1 MTSTNV
7 DLLLIGFFHGAGH
20 SVSAKVEMEIGTAPD
35 Y

>member
-1 MTSTNV
+1 M
-7 DLLLIGFFHGAGH
+7 LIGSGLDFHGADH